1 MAQRCQLIQPAPL
14 QLSLRILQQQ
24 RYGTVKST
32 GKYFPF
38 TTFRQLIAHT
48 RLTFSFLSLRAAACG
63 AHSVI
68 AHDATAMFFAA
79 GMLSP
84 TVDVKQWMRLLMGTY
99 VERRW
104 VS

>member
-48 RLTFSFLSLRAAACG
+48 RLTFILFQSGGFDFGSARDWENERREYHRAAAG
-63 AHSVI
+63 FPSHR
-68 AHDATAMFFAA
+68 
-79 GMLSP
+79 G
-84 TVDVKQWMRLLMGTY
+84 QR
-99 VERRW
+99 E
-104 VS
+104 